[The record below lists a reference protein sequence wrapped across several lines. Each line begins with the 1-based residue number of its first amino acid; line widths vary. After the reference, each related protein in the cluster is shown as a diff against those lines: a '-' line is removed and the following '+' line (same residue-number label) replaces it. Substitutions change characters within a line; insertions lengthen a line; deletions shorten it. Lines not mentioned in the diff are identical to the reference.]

1 MNCIVWASQAG
12 NRLRE
17 TDSLVEV
24 LVGVD
29 SSFLKNSMEIQNEII
44 KYKDDQFADWCAETL
59 QELEK
64 PDGVLALKRT
74 GRLMDL
80 DYTDGKLRVNYD
92 DRLVTLLRQVRQ
104 LVALGLSV
112 PAKIQQTANLGS
124 KYYKHAVVLKQVA
137 HFYNTMYFCLLTIQR
152 SADVAISAG
161 YDARFSL
168 QI

>member
-1 MNCIVWASQAG
+1 MHCIVWASQSG
-12 NRLRE
+12 NKLKEIDR
-17 TDSLVEV
+17 LVEV
-24 LVGVD
+24 LIG
-29 SSFLKNSMEIQNEII
+29 SNSAFTKNSMEIQSEVS
-44 KYKDDQFADWCAETL
+44 KFKDDQFADWCSETQ

-112 PAKIQQTANLGS
+112 PNKIQQTADLGS
-124 KYYKHAVVLKQVA
+124 KYYRHAVVLKQVA
-137 HFYNTMYFCLLTIQR
+137 HFYNTM
-152 SADVAISAG
+152 
-161 YDARFSL
+161 
-168 QI
+168 